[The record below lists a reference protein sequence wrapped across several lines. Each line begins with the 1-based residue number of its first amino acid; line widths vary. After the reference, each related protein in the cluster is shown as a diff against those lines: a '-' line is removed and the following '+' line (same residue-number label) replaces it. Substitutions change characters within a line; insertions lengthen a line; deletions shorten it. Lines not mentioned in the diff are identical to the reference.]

1 MTGSKLVANL
11 KIKLHTSWTAH
22 SYVTDDSLHLC
33 RTANVFKIHEKYA
46 RALGWKVYKDLLED
60 KDING
65 TIILKEMLK
74 KMNLRLRTGF
84 SCFTGETSNETSG
97 LRYVTLRFTAVVF
110 QLTICCVF
118 QLTICRVFQLTI
130 CRVFQLTIRC
140 VFQLMICCVFQLMI
154 CCVFQLMI
162 CCIFQL
168 TICCV
173 FQLMICCVFQLMIC
187 CVFRCGMCLVCSDI
201 SKEVATFIFGVTAT
215 NIWFLKKREIPCL
228 VEPLLAYQG
237 LG

>member
-140 VFQLMICCVFQLMI
+140 VFQLMICCVF
-154 CCVFQLMI
+154 
-162 CCIFQL
+162 
-168 TICCV
+168 
-173 FQLMICCVFQLMIC
+173 
-187 CVFRCGMCLVCSDI
+187 RCGMCLVCSDI